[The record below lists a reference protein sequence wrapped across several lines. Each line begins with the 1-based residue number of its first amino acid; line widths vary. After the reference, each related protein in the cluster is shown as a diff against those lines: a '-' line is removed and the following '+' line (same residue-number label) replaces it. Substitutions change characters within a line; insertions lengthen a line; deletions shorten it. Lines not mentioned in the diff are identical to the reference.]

1 MADNEAVLTKR
12 PLHAKLW
19 YRLIICTISAALLI
33 AAAGMGAVTMI
44 CRGPFPAARE
54 RLVTGITETGTFS
67 FLLRLY
73 FTEDQLQKIL
83 SDSVTG
89 GLSN

>member
-1 MADNEAVLTKR
+1 MADKETVLIKR
-12 PLHAKLW
+12 PLYAKLW
-19 YRLIICTISAALLI
+19 YRLMICTLSVILLI

-44 CRGPFPAARE
+44 CWGPFPAARE
-54 RLVTGITETGTFS
+54 RLVVGITETGTFN